1 MFNVFTHLE
10 EKAALEKYADS
21 LNKIIHDHLEK
32 NPNTSPRDVLLHHA
46 RNCELENCGEDEP
59 VTKRKRLSDGATTK
73 QTTKRKKTTPL
84 LERNQNLDTVKS
96 MPAQNQKKAVKAREE
111 SSIKAM
117 QQMHTSMAVSKNFL
131 SSFPST
137 TQSSAQMQV
146 RKMSSEI
153 TSPPLVVT
161 GLQTPTA
168 RSNNIQQGNAIT
180 QRPGQCQAR
189 ERSEVTNPLI
199 VTGLQTPMARPSSIP
214 QGNTIA
220 QRPGQYLPDE
230 RSEVGTSITELQ
242 TPTARLNNRQQ
253 EDAIFERPRSNQ
265 VRGRSPERVQLNVAE
280 REDPSSLSSF
290 DAIAEVTSMPGSDLI
305 TPPSTE
311 VLPTTLRGMP
321 HSNSV
326 NNGSASYDM
335 WRSSMTALLD
345 MEAEEFE
352 QMSNLASD
360 QKNADH
366 DDLYEENQALRKEN
380 QQLKEQLMNIR
391 QQNDF
396 SHPGK

>member
-1 MFNVFTHLE
+1 M
-10 EKAALEKYADS
+10 
-21 LNKIIHDHLEK
+21 
-32 NPNTSPRDVLLHHA
+32 
-46 RNCELENCGEDEP
+46 ENCGEDEP

-73 QTTKRKKTTPL
+73 QTTKRQKTTPL
-84 LERNQNLDTVKS
+84 LERNQNLGAAEVKS
-96 MPAQNQKKAVKAREE
+96 VPAQNQKKAVKAREE
-111 SSIKAM
+111 SSIRAM

-137 TQSSAQMQV
+137 TQGSAPMQV
-146 RKMSSEI
+146 RKMSSEV
-153 TSPPLVVT
+153 TTPLVVT

-168 RSNNIQQGNAIT
+168 RPNNIQQGNTIT
-180 QRPGQCQAR
+180 PRPGQCQAR

-199 VTGLQTPMARPSSIP
+199 VTGLQTPTARPSSIP
-214 QGNTIA
+214 QGNTPA
-220 QRPGQYLPDE
+220 QRPSQYQPSE

-242 TPTARLNNRQQ
+242 TSTARLSNRQQ
-253 EDAIFERPRSNQ
+253 ENTISQRPRQ
-265 VRGRSPERVQLNVAE
+265 YQARGRSPERVQLNVAE
-280 REDPSSLSSF
+280 REDSSPLSSF
-290 DAIAEVTSMPGSDLI
+290 EAITEATSMPGSDVV

-311 VLPTTLRGMP
+311 VLTPRGMP
-321 HSNSV
+321 HSDSV
-326 NNGSASYDM
+326 NNGSASYDV

-352 QMSNLASD
+352 QMSNLTSD

-366 DDLYEENQALRKEN
+366 DLYEENQALRKEN